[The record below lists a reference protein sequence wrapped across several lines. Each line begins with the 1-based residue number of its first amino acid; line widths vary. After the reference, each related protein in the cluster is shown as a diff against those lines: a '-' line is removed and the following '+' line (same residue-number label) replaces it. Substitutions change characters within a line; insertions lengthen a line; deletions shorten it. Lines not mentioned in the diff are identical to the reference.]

1 MNKVILIGRLCSDV
15 EVRRTNS
22 GKAVASYRL
31 AVDRQYKQDGQ
42 PDADF
47 LNCVAFDKNGEFA
60 GNYLSKGMKIAVEGR
75 IQTRSYEDKDGKKIY
90 VTEIIVDR
98 HEFCEKKG
106 ESSNGNNVPNYAP
119 SNCHGHPNGGNYGGY
134 SAPAS
139 FAHPSAPAQDFAEIE
154 YDGEQLPF
162 L

>member
-1 MNKVILIGRLCSDV
+1 MNKVILIGRLCSCV
-15 EVRRTNS
+15 EVRHTNS
-22 GKAVASYRL
+22 GKAVATYRL
-31 AVDRQYKQDGQ
+31 AVDRQFKQEGQ

-75 IQTRSYEDKDGKKIY
+75 IQARSYEDKDGKKVY

-106 ESSNGNNVPNYAP
+106 ESSGN
-119 SNCHGHPNGGNYGGY
+119 NYGGSY
-134 SAPAS
+134 SAPT
-139 FAHPSAPAQDFAEIE
+139 FSAPSPAPVQDFGIIE
-154 YDGEQLPF
+154 DNSEELPF
-162 L
+162 

>member
-1 MNKVILIGRLCSDV
+1 MNKVILIGRLCSGV
-15 EVRRTNS
+15 EVRRMSS

-31 AVDRQYKQDGQ
+31 AVDRQFKQEGQ

-60 GNYLSKGMKIAVEGR
+60 GNYLSKGMKIAIEGR
-75 IQTRSYEDKDGKKIY
+75 IQTRSYEDKDGKKVY

-106 ESSNGNNVPNYAP
+106 ESSSNNY
-119 SNCHGHPNGGNYGGY
+119 GGNY
-134 SAPAS
+134 SAHSPAPVQG
-139 FAHPSAPAQDFAEIE
+139 FGIIE
-154 YDGEQLPF
+154 DNSEELPF
-162 L
+162 